1 MAAFW
6 RVTFPLS
13 LRGVAA
19 GCALVFIP
27 VIGEFVVPDLLGGAD
42 TQMIGRTIWIE
53 FFNNRDWP
61 VASAVTVLLLVI
73 LVIPIVLFQTRLS
86 RTSK

>member
-1 MAAFW
+1 M
-6 RVTFPLS
+6 
-13 LRGVAA
+13 
-19 GCALVFIP
+19 
-27 VIGEFVVPDLLGGAD
+27 PDLLGGAD
-42 TQMIGRTIWIE
+42 TQMIGRTIWME

-61 VASAVTVLLLVI
+61 VASAVTVLLLII